1 MMRCFVLT
9 CAGQCRPLSKTVRF
23 NTLKVIKNK
32 TGEEFLIKTKHA
44 VSKDQAGFILAGS
57 ALNLLARKGREM
69 KEEITR
75 SAELTD

>member
-32 TGEEFLIKTKHA
+32 STERAKMFH
-44 VSKDQAGFILAGS
+44 
-57 ALNLLARKGREM
+57 RY
-69 KEEITR
+69 
-75 SAELTD
+75 